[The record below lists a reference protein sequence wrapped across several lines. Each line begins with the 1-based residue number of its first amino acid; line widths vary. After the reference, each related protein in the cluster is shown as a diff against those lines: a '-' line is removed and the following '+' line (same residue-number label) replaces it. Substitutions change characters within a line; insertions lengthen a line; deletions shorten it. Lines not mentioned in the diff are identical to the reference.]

1 MSHPVRKAVCYSS
14 SREPQAQ
21 GVSSMDITSPFF
33 VVPVLVVVFAC
44 CILFS
49 TSSKED
55 GHSAH

>member
-1 MSHPVRKAVCYSS
+1 
-14 SREPQAQ
+14 
-21 GVSSMDITSPFF
+21 MDITSPFF